1 MTKVIE
7 KRSSATRKG
16 TRFSIRASAGQK
28 KVIAQAARI
37 REKTMSEFVLEQAV
51 LAAQQTLA
59 DQSQFTLPKKQWE
72 AFYAALDAPPA
83 SVPDLRRLLTQPGVF
98 DARR

>member
-1 MTKVIE
+1 MAKVIE
-7 KRSSATRKG
+7 KRPPVTHKG
-16 TRFSIRASAGQK
+16 TRFSIRASAAQK

-37 REKTMSEFVLEQAV
+37 KETTMSEFVLEQAV

-72 AFYAALDAPPA
+72 AFRAALDAPPV
-83 SVPDLRRLLTQPGVF
+83 SVPALGRLLTQPGVF
-98 DARR
+98 DDRR

>member
-1 MTKVIE
+1 MAKVIE
-7 KRSSATRKG
+7 KRSSATQKG
-16 TRFSIRASAGQK
+16 ARFSIRASAGQK

-37 REKTMSEFVLEQAV
+37 RETTMSEFVLEQAL

-72 AFYAALDAPPA
+72 AFCAALDAPPI
-83 SVPDLRRLLTQPGVF
+83 SVPALGRLLTQPGVF
-98 DARR
+98 DARQ